1 MKSKMLTA
9 LIAFSFFT
17 STNSFADEDCWRAR
31 LTQAAIKHL
40 KLSQEEIQRDTKGDF
55 VIICSSKT
63 LKIKPPVWA
72 GGGGCGSSSSCG
84 TNFLII
90 EGYPVPLEDLP
101 DPIIGETPLR
111 PWKILSGETKDTNIF
126 IAKDLD
132 SAIKHMKIKSPNTQ
146 TILSPEPET
155 ISKFLLNQEIGSESK
170 LALPETYNTTRPMH
184 DLSGLGMQ
192 IKRYSD
198 QNIKFIHISP
208 TQ

>member
-40 KLSQEEIQRDTKGDF
+40 KLSQDEIQRDTKGDF

-126 IAKDLD
+126 IAKDLA
-132 SAIKHMKIKSPNTQ
+132 SAIEHLKIKSPNIQ
-146 TILSPEPET
+146 TIMSPEPEV
-155 ISKFLLNQEIGSESK
+155 ISQFLLNREIGAESK
-170 LALPETYNTTRPMH
+170 VVLPEAFQPFSTGH
-184 DLSGLGMQ
+184 DLSGVDMQ
-192 IKRYSD
+192 IKRFSE
-198 QNIKFIHISP
+198 QSIKFIQVSP
-208 TQ
+208 SQ